1 MQTWKSPIFSS
12 HGFVI
17 QHRTKNEDKNKNQK
31 QTNNK
36 EQPPLAILVQPDVD
50 DTE

>member
-17 QHRTKNEDKNKNQK
+17 QHGTKNKRQK
-31 QTNNK
+31 QKSKTNNK
-36 EQPPLAILVQPDVD
+36 KQRPLVILVQPNVE

>member
-17 QHRTKNEDKNKNQK
+17 QHGTKNEDKNK
-31 QTNNK
+31 NK